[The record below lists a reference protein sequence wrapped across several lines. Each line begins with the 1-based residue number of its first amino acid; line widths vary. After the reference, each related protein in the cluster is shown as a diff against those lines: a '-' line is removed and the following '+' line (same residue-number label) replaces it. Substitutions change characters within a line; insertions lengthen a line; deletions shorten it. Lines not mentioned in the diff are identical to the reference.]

1 MYEMVAAD
9 GEAVAV
15 ARHLPHC
22 EVRTG
27 GLESCGDGGRTTM
40 DGVHAVGVHVIREA
54 RRATDA

>member
-9 GEAVAV
+9 GGPC
-15 ARHLPHC
+15 RRPTPPR

-40 DGVHAVGVHVIREA
+40 DGVHAVGVHVIRGGEKSS
-54 RRATDA
+54 RCLI